1 LHPGIAGRRRSKW
14 AYVKPPATTST
25 TAETA
30 EYIGGIAR
38 ELRAIATRAELG
50 FLAYLLSMV
59 EHEAAET
66 VTRSQRGQRRAPAA
80 DDPA

>member
-1 LHPGIAGRRRSKW
+1 
-14 AYVKPPATTST
+14 VKPQGTST

-38 ELRAIATRAELG
+38 ELRAIAAQAELG

-66 VTRSQRGQRRAPAA
+66 VTRSQRAPRPSP
-80 DDPA
+80 DEKPT